1 MEEHFEVY
9 NKGTGTPYRIQVNKM
24 WIEGGKIYFN
34 LVDWSSMYGLPTK
47 VFEKVEEK
55 IYRCDPAHINGS
67 ILYRS
72 DVTKAKEA
80 EVKEFKERSEALEDM
95 EDITHEDLIKEI
107 KDTVKEMKGSLEN
120 LLDAGRKNLKQKGI
134 RPFTFYTARFKEEIY
149 KLIVPGEA
157 TQIKLINLSQNLT
170 NFFNAVKFIEKK
182 ASEFSMLVRSEY
194 TELSFLTQKLEKY
207 HKVLK
212 NKMSR

>member
-24 WIEGGKIYFN
+24 WIEDGKIYFN

-47 VFEKVEEK
+47 VFEKVKEK
-55 IYRCDPAHINGS
+55 VYRCDPAHINGS

-80 EVKEFKERSEALEDM
+80 EVKEFKERAEALE
-95 EDITHEDLIKEI
+95 EAEEISPENLILEI
-107 KDTVKEMKGSLEN
+107 KDTVQQAKERLDDLLE
-120 LLDAGRKNLKQKGI
+120 AGKTNLKQKGI
-134 RPFTFYTARFKEEIY
+134 RPFTFYTARYKEEIY
-149 KLIVPGEA
+149 KLRVPEEA
-157 TQIKLINLSQNLT
+157 TQIKLLNLSQALT
-170 NFFNAVKFIEKK
+170 NFFNAVHFIEKK

-194 TELSFLTQKLEKY
+194 TALDFLTQKLEKDY
-207 HKVLK
+207 KTLK
-212 NKMSR
+212 NILSK